1 MVYDFLFVSINRL
14 INRKSI
20 FKPDNS
26 HLHHVI
32 KDEFYGNKISPII
45 LFLLVNSLIIYFG
58 YKISEISKLMSLS
71 IFIIGFTYGMII
83 GIIYPNYDEK
93 QLENSAT
100 LIGIFTAPILAK
112 KGINKSRNYAK
123 SKLN

>member
-1 MVYDFLFVSINRL
+1 MTIELYNSFKIHPAILIWPLWYPVYDFLFVSINRL

-71 IFIIGFTYGMII
+71 IFIIGFTFYFFIRFF
-83 GIIYPNYDEK
+83 
-93 QLENSAT
+93 L
-100 LIGIFTAPILAK
+100 LK
-112 KGINKSRNYAK
+112 KLKK
-123 SKLN
+123 